1 MTTTRITDA
10 DIMDLR
16 REARLAGDAAQ
27 VELCD
32 LALGLSDLRAEQE
45 MDDAGHGDTDF
56 QRAFGRPLATRL
68 AEAQAAWDA
77 CVQAIEAA
85 EAMGEDVPDG
95 DLA

>member
-1 MTTTRITDA
+1 MTATRITDS

-45 MDDAGHGDTDF
+45 MDDAGHEDTDF
-56 QRAFGRPLATRL
+56 QAAFGRPLATRL
-68 AEAQAAWDA
+68 AEAQAAWNA
-77 CVQAIEAA
+77 CVAAIEAA
-85 EAMGEDVPDG
+85 EAMDEDALDR